1 MDENSLAYRINIRLV
16 YFSLIV
22 LAIGAFTSIS
32 LLALSHILLA
42 PPLIYFAFF
51 SEKNL
56 ANSQKALLGL
66 CVVIV
71 LSVLFNWDEI
81 ADLKA
86 SLKFKY
92 FLIPAL
98 GIFAYREA
106 FKKYIDLK
114 KRKILLH
121 LFLLSTSLATI
132 SGLIAIYTGFNYL
145 TQKDIPYPGRASGTN
160 GMIMT
165 YAYGISLLL
174 ILLTGMFLHR
184 EKIKNY
190 ISSKLLITYWIINFL
205 GLYLSYARGAWL
217 GFFLAVPLLFWRKD
231 KKVFLLACTISLL
244 TIGVSIKFNPMAK
257 NRFLKSE
264 NSNGER
270 ISYFQ
275 AAYYSF
281 MEKPFFGL
289 GFGNFGAKV
298 ISIKEKYN
306 LDYKDKAGRT
316 HNNFLEFLSTTGLF
330 GLSFL
335 LLFHFFWLREGLK
348 IDAFSDINLAFVI
361 SLMIS
366 GMVQHTLA
374 DASNL
379 FFIMGYY
386 AIFTSLTFPIDT
398 HQPSSLRC
406 RDFLVKE
413 NGLDRNSTFFKR
425 IFSK

>member
-1 MDENSLAYRINIRLV
+1 MDENSLAYRINVRLV

-32 LLALSHILLA
+32 LLALSHILFV
-42 PPLIYFAFF
+42 PPLIYFTFF

-56 ANSQKALLGL
+56 SPSQKALLGL
-66 CVVIV
+66 CVAIV
-71 LSVLFNWDEI
+71 LSVLFNWDDI
-81 ADLKA
+81 SDLKA
-86 SLKFKY
+86 TLKFKY

-132 SGLIAIYTGFNYL
+132 SGLVAILTGFNYL
-145 TQKDIPYPGRASGTN
+145 TQKNIIYPGRASGTN

-174 ILLTGMFLHR
+174 ILLTGGILNR

-231 KKVFLLACTISLL
+231 KKLFLMACAISVL

-281 MEKPFFGL
+281 MEKPFLGL

-298 ISIKEKYN
+298 ISIKQKYD
-306 LDYKDKAGRT
+306 LGYKDKAGRT
-316 HNNFLEFLSTTGLF
+316 HNNFLEFLSTTGLI

-335 LLFHFFWLREGLK
+335 LLFHFFWIWEGLK
-348 IDAFSDINLAFVI
+348 VEGFRDINFAFVI

-386 AIFTSLTFPIDT
+386 AIFTSLTYQECI
-398 HQPSSLRC
+398 H
-406 RDFLVKE
+406 KE
-413 NGLDRNSTFFKR
+413 ENLPLFTQNKS
-425 IFSK
+425 IS